1 MFDASITT
9 SGITDTLLWYCP
21 CFLEVLFFIA
31 ELDTTNFDRPI
42 RNVGERLH
50 FPCCTIPVALLLVA
64 LVELLVASSSELLL
78 LRQPKLFRQESEY
91 V

>member
-1 MFDASITT
+1 MHPSLLLELLTPF
-9 SGITDTLLWYCP
+9 SGIVLAFWKFF
-21 CFLEVLFFIA
+21 FLSQSL
-31 ELDTTNFDRPI
+31 TRQNFDRPI
-42 RNVGERLH
+42 RNVGERSH